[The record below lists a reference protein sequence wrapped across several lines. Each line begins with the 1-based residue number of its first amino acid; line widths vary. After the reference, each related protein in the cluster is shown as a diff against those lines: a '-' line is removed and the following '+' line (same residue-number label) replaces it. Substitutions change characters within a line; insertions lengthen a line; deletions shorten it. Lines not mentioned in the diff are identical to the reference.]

1 MYYVDKKVVLI
12 NVSPIICASKL
23 LCRNVGTLLYQINVG
38 LRLLI
43 FELFSQGYV
52 LIRYPTFISF
62 GNLAQGYATTTAT
75 VDAFDLF
82 ENVNI
87 EKQVPTKER

>member
-1 MYYVDKKVVLI
+1 M
-12 NVSPIICASKL
+12 
-23 LCRNVGTLLYQINVG
+23 YQINVG

-52 LIRYPTFISF
+52 LIGYPTFISF
-62 GNLAQGYATTTAT
+62 GNLAQGYATTTGT

-82 ENVNI
+82 EIVNI